1 MQIKLYTT
9 PGCRACASLKLEMQK
24 SKYNEFLE
32 IIDLTQNEEEM
43 NFIREKGIMSVPT
56 IGIFIHEKN
65 MFDYITGARPVE
77 YVDRYIEEAMKNA
90 S

>member
-1 MQIKLYTT
+1 
-9 PGCRACASLKLEMQK
+9 
-24 SKYNEFLE
+24 
-32 IIDLTQNEEEM
+32 
-43 NFIREKGIMSVPT
+43 MSVPT